1 MPIPILVY
9 THSEYSFLWKAA
21 IPLLEK
27 YAKGFEIIWC
37 CDSLLDFSAPQG
49 WRVFIYD
56 TSLSWSMRVK
66 TCLDTISSDYL
77 IYLQEDWL
85 LTDSLSNER
94 IKYCLEFMK
103 NTSCE
108 FLMSFPWKPLDTAYP
123 MEYNGYT
130 FIRLS
135 SHWFQ
140 PAIWKKSLLN
150 ELCVLDVPIVENERE
165 RCVNLTKNRICF
177 ATYSTNHLKEWS
189 TRSFFFPHI
198 HAIYNGKWTFVK
210 YPSLK
215 ALVESYGI
223 DTTTRGVDNTWL
235 IEYQ

>member
-1 MPIPILVY
+1 
-9 THSEYSFLWKAA
+9 
-21 IPLLEK
+21 
-27 YAKGFEIIWC
+27 
-37 CDSLLDFSAPQG
+37 
-49 WRVFIYD
+49 
-56 TSLSWSMRVK
+56 MRVK